1 MAIASRRDLLTE
13 IDAEYA
19 RLSELIDRVPPGLW
33 KSSRVNTAGWTLKD
47 VLAHLAD
54 WAERC
59 DAWCALGDT
68 VTEMTPPAAGFKW
81 SETRALNEAIYR
93 KRRRHAIERVLRD
106 FRAGHTALRFRA
118 ATMNET
124 DLVRVGRFAWCGPSW
139 SMAQHIRANT
149 AAHSRWAIKHFK
161 RSLRGELDGS
171 A

>member
-68 VTEMTPPAAGFKW
+68 VTEMTPPAAGFTW
-81 SETRALNEAIYR
+81 SETRALNEMIY
-93 KRRRHAIERVLRD
+93 L
-106 FRAGHTALRFRA
+106 
-118 ATMNET
+118 
-124 DLVRVGRFAWCGPSW
+124 
-139 SMAQHIRANT
+139 
-149 AAHSRWAIKHFK
+149 
-161 RSLRGELDGS
+161 
-171 A
+171 